1 LDVATT
7 TTPASKRAV
16 NRRPRIII
24 ASAMSST
31 WNSSKHKTA
40 ACAAMSAAVR
50 VNVSGWLERASQI
63 GAHGLDKAEIIA

>member
-1 LDVATT
+1 
-7 TTPASKRAV
+7 
-16 NRRPRIII
+16 
-24 ASAMSST
+24 MSST
-31 WNSSKHKTA
+31 WNSSKHNNA